1 MSREIPLKL
10 MKFSS
15 LSLQELCDL
24 IGEAL
29 NAADNPQSAEAKRIK
44 VKHEELG
51 VDELLG
57 QALGEWMDFYDSY
70 QLIKMTEMHM
80 FYEANK
86 EKLDKEVGERQREML
101 GMKILDNWND
111 ESKAL
116 AAMHVSQVAVGHSQ
130 GLFTDEQ
137 LHVYLHQCILRLRA
151 NEGGLGFGDD

>member
-1 MSREIPLKL
+1 ME
-10 MKFSS
+10 FSS
-15 LSLQELCDL
+15 FTFEELCDL
-24 IGEAL
+24 IVEAI
-29 NAADNPQSAEAKRIK
+29 NAANNPAAAEAERIK

-57 QALGEWMDFYDSY
+57 EALNEWIDFYESY
-70 QLIKMTEMHM
+70 QLVKMAEMHL
-80 FYEANK
+80 FYDANK

-101 GMKILDNWND
+101 GIKVLDGWHD

-137 LHVYLHQCILRLRA
+137 LHVYLHQCTLRMRA
-151 NEGGLGFGDD
+151 NEGGLGFGDK